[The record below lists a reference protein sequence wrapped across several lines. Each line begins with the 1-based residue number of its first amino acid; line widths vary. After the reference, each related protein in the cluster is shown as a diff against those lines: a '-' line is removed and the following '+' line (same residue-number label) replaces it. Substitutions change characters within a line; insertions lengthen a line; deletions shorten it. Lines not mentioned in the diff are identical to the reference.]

1 MKALTNNWQVSEAE
15 RKMVSIQ
22 AELNAAVRLEE
33 KKTADVTTTVRQSI
47 ATRDEEASAKMSED
61 IRLGRAHFES
71 ADEATRKEL
80 VRLYVASQAGKLILR
95 RLKVDA
101 STLSDANIL
110 HHAELSVYF
119 GQFVSGR
126 ARMYRGAN
134 NRAQVT

>member
-1 MKALTNNWQVSEAE
+1 MPSWRAHSTALTTSCATLQN
-15 RKMVSIQ
+15 
-22 AELNAAVRLEE
+22 
-33 KKTADVTTTVRQSI
+33 TI
-47 ATRDEEASAKMSED
+47 ASGE
-61 IRLGRAHFES
+61 
-71 ADEATRKEL
+71 EL

-134 NRAQVT
+134 NRAQVA